1 MTILKRAAL
10 ALAATAA
17 ITTAAQAGG
26 FSRGSANLDGLY
38 ASEYVNEPIISSFG
52 VTFVSPG
59 RSYDSVT
66 GIVPTGQ
73 VVVNPATGAPVIN
86 PATGQPVVQGTGV
99 PFQQGDTEFGQDFA
113 VPFASLGLKF
123 AERGQCVGS
132 YAQPYG
138 ADSSYDGPVSFY
150 IQSQSIETF
159 ELGATCSV
167 GFDAGRGRAYAI
179 GGVFYESL
187 EYDQARDFRALDAA
201 TVAGIGAGAISPT
214 TIPPGRFFGAT
225 GVSQI
230 SVSDQTVG
238 FRLGAA
244 YEIPEIALKASL
256 IYRSETEYDDIS
268 GTFTGTPFAG
278 IFRGRAGALAAQA
291 RQAGLAGN
299 ADLAQRLAAAAAQQ
313 NGFSLAAG
321 TSQSSTATGVA
332 TLPRQL
338 ELNVQSGVAAGTLVF
353 GSLKWT
359 DWSVVQQIDLV
370 DQFSGAAFTNFQG
383 FFRDGYTATL
393 GVGRAF
399 NEDLAGSLSL
409 TYDRGVGT
417 GFDTFSDT
425 YTVAGGVAY
434 DLNEIANVRAG
445 GAVIY
450 FTEDE
455 KTQGDFLATSPG
467 EFGYALST
475 SLNIKF

>member
-38 ASEYVNEPIISSFG
+38 ASEYVNEPIVSSFG

-59 RSYDSVT
+59 RSYDSVR
-66 GIVPTGQ
+66 VR
-73 VVVNPATGAPVIN
+73 NPLFSPLDPRRGPEFLPGNAG
-86 PATGQPVVQGTGV
+86 
-99 PFQQGDTEFGQDFA
+99 FEFGQDFA

-123 AERGQCVGS
+123 GDRGQCVGS

-138 ADSSYDGPVSFY
+138 ADSVNGGAVRFSVAEQEID
-150 IQSQSIETF
+150 TF

-167 GFDAGRGRAYAI
+167 GFDVGRGRAYAL
-179 GGVFYESL
+179 GGLFYESL
-187 EYDQARDFRALDAA
+187 EYRQARDFNA
-201 TVAGIGAGAISPT
+201 IPSAGAALGAQ
-214 TIPPGRFFGAT
+214 PGLAQT
-225 GVSQI
+225 DVS
-230 SVSDQTVG
+230 SNDVG
-238 FRLGAA
+238 FRLGAS

-256 IYRSETEYDDIS
+256 IYRSETEHDVE
-268 GTFTGTPFAG
+268 GQFTNVPFAG
-278 IFRGRAGALAAQA
+278 IFGSRALAAQGRAQFLGGQAQAAANAGDLQLSAQLADQAAEAGQLA
-291 RQAGLAGN
+291 RQQGAFS
-299 ADLAQRLAAAAAQQ
+299 QAAATTT
-313 NGFSLAAG
+313 SAG
-321 TSQSSTATGVA
+321 AFGSA

-338 ELNVQSGVAAGTLVF
+338 ELNVQSGVAPGTLVF

-359 DWSVVQQIDLV
+359 DWSVVQQIDLF
-370 DQFSGAAFTNFQG
+370 DTISNQPFTNFQG

-399 NEDLAGSLSL
+399 NDDLAGSLSL

-450 FTEDE
+450 FTEGE
-455 KTQGDFLATSPG
+455 NTQGGDFLATSPG